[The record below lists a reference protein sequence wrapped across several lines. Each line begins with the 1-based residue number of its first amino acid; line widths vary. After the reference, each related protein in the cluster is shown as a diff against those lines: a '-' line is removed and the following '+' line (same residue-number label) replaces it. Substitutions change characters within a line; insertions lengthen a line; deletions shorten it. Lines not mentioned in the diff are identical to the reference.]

1 MNCSSEDIIS
11 VFIYCR
17 KISHKLNQLLSLFGL
32 SLIIIS
38 VVFFDNRLI
47 PPFPNIYTLIPTF
60 GAALI
65 ILCAEKNTLVGYLLS
80 TRLLRWIGL
89 ISYSAYLWHQPLLA
103 FLRLRSTSEFVTII
117 IVISTVFPLSIFSY
131 FFVEQPFRDK
141 QRFSR
146 QQIFFIAGL
155 STIITLIIA
164 LFLIKTAD
172 NRSLLMDKGDDSYL
186 SDLKKHGNWEYV
198 VRDFDRLAARKKTFS
213 NKTSKLTRRIALIGD
228 SFAQDFYNMIIE
240 GNHLNNSEFCVYF
253 IYSRCQIYLGNEDRR
268 QFIEAKHKQTCT
280 NANDIKYALPLI
292 RQANIIFLS
301 SNWYLWSAQRLPNTL
316 KLLNLT
322 KQQQIF
328 VIGPKHL
335 GKINPM
341 LYVNK
346 SKQFRLKQYQYPKSE
361 VIQINQLLEKT
372 IDKSIYV
379 NMQKMICTGFNQTC
393 RLFTPDGKLISH
405 DGAHLTKYGDRY
417 VGDIIFNNK
426 PLNKLK

>member
-1 MNCSSEDIIS
+1 M
-11 VFIYCR
+11 
-17 KISHKLNQLLSLFGL
+17 NQLLSLFGF

-47 PPFPNIYTLIPTF
+47 PPFPNIYTLIPTI

-65 ILCAEKNTLVGYLLS
+65 ILCGEKNTLVGYLLS

-103 FLRLRSTSEFVTII
+103 FLRLHSTSQFLTII
-117 IVISTVFPLSIFSY
+117 IVISAVLPLSIFSY

-141 QRFSR
+141 KRFS
-146 QQIFFIAGL
+146 QKQIFLMAGL

-172 NRSLLMDKGDDSYL
+172 NRSLLMNKGDDSYL
-186 SDLKKHGNWEYV
+186 SDLKKYGNWQYV
-198 VRDFDRLAARKKTFS
+198 VRDFDKLAARKKTFS
-213 NKTSKLTRRIALIGD
+213 NKTSKLNRRIILIGD

-240 GNHLNNSEFCVYF
+240 GKHLNNSEFYAYF
-253 IYSRCQIYLGNEDRR
+253 VYSRCQIYLGNEDRR
-268 QFIEAKHKQTCT
+268 KFIEAKHKQTCT
-280 NANDIKYALPLI
+280 NANDIKYVLPII
-292 RQANIIFLS
+292 RQANIIFLA

-322 KQQQIF
+322 QQQQIF

-335 GKINPM
+335 GKVNPM

-346 SKQFRLKQYQYPKSE
+346 SLKFRLKQYQYPKSE
-361 VIQINQLLEKT
+361 VIQVNQLLEKT
-372 IDKSIYV
+372 IDKSIFV

-393 RLFTPDGKLISH
+393 PLFTPDGKLISH
-405 DGAHLTKYGDRY
+405 DGAHLTKYGARY
-417 VGDIIFNNK
+417 VGNILFKNK
-426 PLNKLK
+426 PLNKLNSI